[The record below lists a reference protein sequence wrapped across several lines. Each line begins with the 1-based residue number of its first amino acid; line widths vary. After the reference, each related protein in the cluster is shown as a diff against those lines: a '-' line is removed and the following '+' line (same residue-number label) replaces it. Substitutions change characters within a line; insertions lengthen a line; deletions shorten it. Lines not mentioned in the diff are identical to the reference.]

1 MSHTP
6 NPVLK
11 KLGLAVT
18 DRVVIIHTDDIGMNQ
33 SNVDAFADLWEV
45 GNISSGAIMMPC
57 SWSNAALDY
66 ARSHPQADLGVHLT
80 LTSEWE
86 FYRWGPISTRDPRS
100 GMMDTEG
107 YFYHTS
113 EEVQKFG
120 RPQAVKKELETQVAR
135 ALNAG
140 LKPTHVDT
148 HMASV
153 ATVKFMNFYI
163 QLAKKNKLPPM
174 IFRMDEQ
181 EWRANGLDPITSKLA
196 ARLILKLEEQGVP
209 LLDHLVGMP
218 LDTVEDHMARAKQYL
233 SDLKP
238 GITHFIIHPNKDTPE
253 LRAIAP
259 DWRGRV
265 GNYNDFMSDEIRK
278 HIKEIGLQVIGYRAL
293 AELM

>member
-135 ALNAG
+135 ALKAG

-148 HMASV
+148 HMGSV

-265 GNYNDFMSDEIRK
+265 GNYNDFLSDEIRK

>member
-148 HMASV
+148 HMGSV

-196 ARLILKLEEQGVP
+196 THLILKLEEQGVP

-218 LDTVEDHMARAKQYL
+218 LDTVEDHMERAKQYL